1 MKIDT
6 LSHTIIPCIFV
17 YMERNQNLFQ
27 SSNAARW
34 AAAEDAEVDRRGEG
48 VVERVGR
55 AGDDG
60 LLEDAHPVVHLHL
73 AGVQRLRAAVDAVAR
88 HVHPH
93 HRAGALGAER
103 HLVLRLA
110 AEEEPRLLH
119 REGDVG
125 RPAAPLGLAAGQ
137 VAAKESDEE
146 EHATTCGFG
155 HDQDRPRCFFCQSFF
170 FLSLLL
176 MCQEKPHG
184 SSVQIYRPGNYVQC
198 YFGIMDYI

>member
-125 RPAAPLGLAAGQ
+125 RPAAPLGLAAVQ
-137 VAAKESDEE
+137 VAAAKESDEE
-146 EHATTCGFG
+146 EHLTTCGLG
-155 HDQDRPRCFFCQSFF
+155 HDGDRSLVASLANLFF
-170 FLSLLL
+170 
-176 MCQEKPHG
+176 
-184 SSVQIYRPGNYVQC
+184 SVSPTY
-198 YFGIMDYI
+198 